1 MPFNLAL
8 SGLNAASADLE
19 VTANNIANVN
29 SNGFKGARAEFAD
42 IFAASGTGVG
52 AIAIGNGVRLSAVS
66 QQFGQGNIEFTNSN
80 LDLAIS
86 GKGFF
91 TLRDSNGLSYTRA
104 GNFSADRDG
113 FVVNPQGQRLQVF
126 PPATG
131 GAFDISRISDLRISS
146 IQSTPIATSRAELTL
161 NLPSTAGVPPNA
173 PFDPADPTTFN
184 NSTSFTVF
192 DSLGAPHTAS
202 VFFIKDVGPNAWNTV
217 LQIDGTSTG
226 PAQPIDFD
234 TSGTIQSPA
243 GGVVAFPALTVNP
256 GAAPLAIGVDMNAV
270 TQTSDTFN
278 VSAITQDGA
287 PTGRLSGID
296 IGPDGVVS
304 ARFSNGQSNPLGQLA
319 IANFANPQGLQQL
332 GSTSWGETFASGS
345 ALRGQAGTGSL
356 GLVQSGALEASN
368 VDLTAQL
375 VNMIKAQRNFQA
387 NAQMISTADRITQTV
402 INIRN

>member
-29 SNGFKGARAEFAD
+29 SSGFKGSRAEFAD
-42 IFAASGTGVG
+42 IFAASGTGVS

-66 QQFGQGNIEFTNSN
+66 QQFGQGNIEFTNNN

-126 PPATG
+126 PVSTG

-146 IQSTPIATSRAELTL
+146 VQSAPIATGSAELTL
-161 NLPSTAGVPPNA
+161 NLPSTASVPPNA

-184 NSTSFTVF
+184 SSTSFTVF

-202 VFFIKDVGPNAWNTV
+202 VFFLKTAGPNTWDTV
-217 LQIDGTSTG
+217 LQVDGTAAG
-226 PAQPIDFD
+226 PAQAIDFD
-234 TSGTIQSPA
+234 TSGAISMPPS
-243 GGVVAFPALTVNP
+243 GVLAFPPLAVNP
-256 GAAPLAIGVDMNAV
+256 GAAPLAINLDMNGV

-296 IGPDGVVS
+296 IGADGVVA
-304 ARFSNGQSNPLGQLA
+304 ARFSNGQSSALGQLA
-319 IANFANPQGLQQL
+319 IANFGNPQGLQQL
-332 GSTSWGETFASGS
+332 GNTSWGETFASGA

-375 VNMIKAQRNFQA
+375 VSMIKAQRNFQA